1 MTPLLNKR
9 AAASVT
15 TTHPFPFPSEPLICS
30 HRVGTPKAMPNYLL
44 WRTLNIVPVAAGITL
59 VSFSLIHLAPGDP
72 ATTFLGLEGD
82 DASIA
87 TLKQKLGL
95 DRTLVEQYLRWL
107 GHVLSG
113 DFGLSTQS
121 GRPVLSALI
130 EALGPTML
138 LSGMALA
145 ISLAVAV
152 PAGIVAATHR
162 NSAIDWLL
170 SFAALCGLSLPSFV
184 VAIMLIL
191 ALTVHAQLLPASG
204 YVSPTVSPLE
214 HLRHVILPALTLA
227 AALSA
232 ATMRMTRA
240 AMLGELGKDYVRTA
254 RAKGLPRWRVVFR
267 HVFPNARI
275 PVLTLLGIQLGQ
287 LLGGVVITETM
298 FSWPGIG
305 KLTVDAILA
314 RDYPVLQGSLL
325 LTGAVFTLI
334 NLLADVIYTL
344 IDPRVRF
351 T

>member
-1 MTPLLNKR
+1 
-9 AAASVT
+9 
-15 TTHPFPFPSEPLICS
+15 
-30 HRVGTPKAMPNYLL
+30 MPNYLL
-44 WRTLNIVPVAAGITL
+44 LRALNILPVAAGITL

-95 DRTLVEQYLRWL
+95 DRSLVEQYLRWL

-113 DFGLSTQS
+113 DLGHSTQS
-121 GRPVLSALI
+121 GRPVFSELI

-138 LSGMALA
+138 LSAMALA

-152 PAGIVAATHR
+152 PAGIVAAIHR
-162 NSAIDWLL
+162 NSTIDWLL
-170 SFAALCGLSLPSFV
+170 SFVALCGLSLPSFV

-191 ALTVHAQLLPASG
+191 ALTVYAQVLPASG
-204 YVSPTVSPLE
+204 YVSPTASPLE

-227 AALSA
+227 TALSA
-232 ATMRMTRA
+232 ATMRMTRT
-240 AMLGELGKDYVRTA
+240 AMLGELGKDYIRTA

-267 HVFPNARI
+267 HVFPNAQI

-287 LLGGVVITETM
+287 LLGGVVIAETM

-305 KLTVDAILA
+305 KLTVDAVLA

-325 LTGAVFTLI
+325 LTGAIFTLI
-334 NLLADVIYTL
+334 NLLVDVIYTL

-351 T
+351 S